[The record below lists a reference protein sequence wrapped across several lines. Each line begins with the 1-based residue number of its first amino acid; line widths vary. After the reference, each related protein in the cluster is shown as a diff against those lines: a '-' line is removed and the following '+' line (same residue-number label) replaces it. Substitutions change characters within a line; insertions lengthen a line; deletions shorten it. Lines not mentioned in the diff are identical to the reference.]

1 MRYIGGKARQARRI
15 ADAML
20 ARRGETWAYLEPFLG
35 AASVATLMAP
45 EFDRVK
51 LTDRHLDIPHLWR
64 AIRDGWVPPTEM
76 DVGQYTRLS
85 HAAPSALRAWAGFAA
100 SYNGKWFGGYGPTA
114 PSAGRDY
121 LAEAQRAALR
131 KAPGLQGATI
141 HWADYRQHLP
151 GEGWLV
157 YCDPPYADTMGYYG
171 GGLPPTFDHEEFWA
185 TMNTWADLGARVF
198 VSEYT
203 APEGWTSVLDC
214 DRVATVHHSGSVAK
228 RREGLFTPLEQT

>member
-15 ADAML
+15 TDAML
-20 ARRGETWAYLEPFLG
+20 ARRGDATFYLEPFLG
-35 AASVATLMAP
+35 AASVAHLMAP
-45 EFDRVK
+45 HFDHAA
-51 LTDRHLDIPHLWR
+51 LTDAHLDIPHLWR
-64 AIRDGWVPPTEM
+64 AVRDGWVPPAEM
-76 DVGQYTRLS
+76 DQRTYEELR
-85 HAAPSALRAWAGFAA
+85 HRPPSAYRAWAGFAA

-131 KAPGLQGATI
+131 KAEGLARTSI

-151 GEGWLV
+151 GKGWLV
-157 YCDPPYADTMGYYG
+157 YCDPPYEDTMGYYG

-198 VSEYT
+198 VSEYA

-214 DRVATVHHSGSVAK
+214 GRIATVHHSGSRPK
-228 RREGLFTPLEQT
+228 RTEGLFTPMENL